1 MYNADL
7 NTMAAD
13 KGTVKSDNFTLKHSV
28 VFSGKEYEDHRLVAA
43 DALVVT
49 LIHLLNSPVGREWE
63 RKAEALARQKPS
75 NFRIYPQDGSIGST
89 LYEFRSQPL
98 TISDK
103 LVLTS
108 TYSLTTLYILSNS
121 SKLPAL
127 KSKIG
132 LILALLGQIGV
143 SVISSLT
150 ICAILQI
157 DLYQLPRDIFPIII
171 LVIGLEN
178 GFRIVLAVSMTP
190 PQASTACRIGDALGR
205 TGHVALA
212 SLIQNLVILWML
224 SQVVSPGVAAFCI
237 FVAIALI
244 FDFFYLMTF
253 SFAVLSINL
262 RGIELRDSLSRSCSR
277 RPWPW
282 MPDDCPRETWI
293 KSIIHGGGNIPGR
306 VAGTFVMVFCII
318 AAECHFFNR
327 EGIFQVLFRLLRQ
340 AQSTRP
346 GRHQMPLP
354 MLAIDINKARGLAG
368 WCQLANHEIAREVV
382 QVLRPDACS
391 YVVRVYD
398 PLIFVLDGSDRTSY
412 HVSAGPFLPAFY
424 DFTRHQKAP
433 LVFTV
438 PFLVAAVSLSMNYWL
453 GDGTREAGDGEQ
465 LGDQPLISV
474 KSLYG
479 HVLDIV
485 LLSTSIGGTIASVGL
500 DRCIRVW
507 DVRHGEGSCEVP
519 TPQLD
524 NDPFPVLAMAIDSGS
539 KWLAILSAKGFV
551 ALWNIP
557 ERRWGPTVPVLRKG
571 KTPAALIF
579 GNSPTELIG
588 QVFLIWLTD

>member
-1 MYNADL
+1 M
-7 NTMAAD
+7 
-13 KGTVKSDNFTLKHSV
+13 
-28 VFSGKEYEDHRLVAA
+28 
-43 DALVVT
+43 
-49 LIHLLNSPVGREWE
+49 
-63 RKAEALARQKPS
+63 
-75 NFRIYPQDGSIGST
+75 
-89 LYEFRSQPL
+89 
-98 TISDK
+98 
-103 LVLTS
+103 
-108 TYSLTTLYILSNS
+108 
-121 SKLPAL
+121 
-127 KSKIG
+127 
-132 LILALLGQIGV
+132 
-143 SVISSLT
+143 
-150 ICAILQI
+150 
-157 DLYQLPRDIFPIII
+157 
-171 LVIGLEN
+171 
-178 GFRIVLAVSMTP
+178 
-190 PQASTACRIGDALGR
+190 
-205 TGHVALA
+205 
-212 SLIQNLVILWML
+212 
-224 SQVVSPGVAAFCI
+224 
-237 FVAIALI
+237 
-244 FDFFYLMTF
+244 
-253 SFAVLSINL
+253 
-262 RGIELRDSLSRSCSR
+262 
-277 RPWPW
+277 
-282 MPDDCPRETWI
+282 
-293 KSIIHGGGNIPGR
+293 
-306 VAGTFVMVFCII
+306 
-318 AAECHFFNR
+318 
-327 EGIFQVLFRLLRQ
+327 
-340 AQSTRP
+340 
-346 GRHQMPLP
+346 
-354 MLAIDINKARGLAG
+354 
-368 WCQLANHEIAREVV
+368 
-382 QVLRPDACS
+382 
-391 YVVRVYD
+391 
-398 PLIFVLDGSDRTSY
+398 
-412 HVSAGPFLPAFY
+412 SAGPFLPAFY